1 MPLQMDLAEYIRALA
16 RVDARPDGCQCLML
30 PYFAVLDLARSLG
43 RKPERKERKG
53 RKAAS
58 PPGKTRPRS
67 KAVAHVELA
76 ALELGI
82 IPERYLRNSSTYG
95 IDEQIR
101 LLKSRVAMLGLG
113 GLGGHVLEILARAGV
128 GGICAADGDEFQPS
142 NLNRQLL
149 CTQRSINGYKAAAA
163 AARVQ
168 LVNPAVDFEP
178 VAADLDEELM
188 ERFLV
193 GADLAV
199 DALGGLKDRPA
210 LLHQAAKAGIP
221 LVTAAVAG
229 QAGYVA
235 TVLPGATGPADL
247 FGAGGDA
254 AENALGTPAP
264 AVVAAAALMTA
275 EALNI
280 LCGRGPRLAGA
291 MLVFDL
297 EAMSFERVSL

>member
-1 MPLQMDLAEYIRALA
+1 MPLSLTLEESIRALA
-16 RVDARPDGCQCLML
+16 RVDTRPDGCQCLVL
-30 PYFAVLDLARSLG
+30 PYFAVQDLARTLG
-43 RKPERKERKG
+43 RSQVQEN
-53 RKAAS
+53 A
-58 PPGKTRPRS
+58 RPHS
-67 KAVAHVELA
+67 KAMARVELA
-76 ALELGI
+76 ALGLGI
-82 IPERYLRNSSTYG
+82 LPERYQRNSTTYSFA
-95 IDEQIR
+95 EQIR
-101 LLKSRVAMLGLG
+101 LLTSRVALVGLG
-113 GLGGHVLEILARAGV
+113 GLGGHALEILARTGV
-128 GGICAADGDEFQPS
+128 GHVCAADGDEFQPS

-149 CTQRSINGYKAAAA
+149 CTRRSINGYKAAAA

-178 VAADLDEELM
+178 VAAYLDEELM

-210 LLHQAAKAGIP
+210 LLRQAARAGIP

-235 TVLPGATGPADL
+235 TVLPGATGPADI
-247 FGAGGDA
+247 FGADSEA
-254 AENALGTPAP
+254 AENTLGTPAP
-264 AVVAAAALMTA
+264 AVVTAAALMAA

-297 EAMSFERVSL
+297 EGMNFERVSL

>member
-1 MPLQMDLAEYIRALA
+1 MPLSLTLDESIRALA
-16 RVDARPDGCQCLML
+16 RADTRPDGGQCQVL
-30 PYFAVLDLARSLG
+30 PYFAVQDLARGLG
-43 RKPERKERKG
+43 RSPGNGKG
-53 RKAAS
+53 H
-58 PPGKTRPRS
+58 PHS
-67 KAVAHVELA
+67 KAMARVELA

-82 IPERYLRNSSTYG
+82 LPERYQRNSTTYSFT
-95 IDEQIR
+95 EQIR
-101 LLKSRVAMLGLG
+101 LLTSRVALIGLG
-113 GLGGHVLEILARAGV
+113 GLGGHALEILARTGV
-128 GGICAADGDEFQPS
+128 GHICAADGDEFQPS

-149 CTQRSINGYKAAAA
+149 CTRRSISGYKAAAA

-168 LVNPAVDFEP
+168 QVNPAVDFEP
-178 VAADLDEELM
+178 VAAYLDEELM

-210 LLHQAAKAGIP
+210 LLHQAARAGIP

-235 TVLPGATGPADL
+235 TVLPGAKGPSDI
-247 FGAGGDA
+247 FGADSEA
-254 AENALGTPAP
+254 AENTLGTPAP
-264 AVVAAAALMTA
+264 AVVAAAALMSA

-280 LCGRGPRLAGA
+280 LCGREPRLAGA

-297 EAMSFERVSL
+297 EGMSFERVSL